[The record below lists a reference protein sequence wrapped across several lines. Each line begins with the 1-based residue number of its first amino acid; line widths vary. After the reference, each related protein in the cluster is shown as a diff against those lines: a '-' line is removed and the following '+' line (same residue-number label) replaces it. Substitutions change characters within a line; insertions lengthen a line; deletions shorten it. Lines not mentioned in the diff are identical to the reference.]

1 MDIPDSWAL
10 TPADLAL
17 IMAKNE
23 ANRVDFALLLLF
35 YRAHGRF
42 PDEPEEIEPGAVASI
57 ARQLGMEG
65 VAHNGFNTADRTWK
79 RHRAEI
85 RALFGYREA
94 TVADAEMLSEWLCD
108 QVATAGGVPEHLSAL
123 LNARCR
129 ELSIE
134 PPSPTGANASCAPP
148 SSLMTSGS
156 AQAFSIASLLPCVPG
171 WRRCCDQPGAKTRRS
186 PKNLPEQHPLCFS
199 SCAMIPAARASL
211 VCKTIWASW
220 K

>member
-1 MDIPDSWAL
+1 METAPMDIPDSWAL

-134 PPSPTGANASCAPP
+134 PPSPDRCERIVRTAIFAYDERFCASILDRLTAAMRAGLETLLRPAGEQRRGGRQRTCRN
-148 SSLMTSGS
+148 STR
-156 AQAFSIASLLPCVPG
+156 FASPV
-171 WRRCCDQPGAKTRRS
+171 
-186 PKNLPEQHPLCFS
+186 
-199 SCAMIPAARASL
+199 AR
-211 VCKTIWASW
+211 
-220 K
+220 